1 MEASSQQVH
10 EEKKFKKTQSCNI
23 IRSPNQN
30 TKLYR
35 ISNYLFGVIKVV
47 DNENRTRIRTSNYNI
62 VFGTKLEPPT
72 PPKSEW
78 TDGPNDFGFGW
89 VRFSFCFVSVQSS
102 HPLCVW
108 MSFQVIFQSSHRS
121 CIVLHLA
128 SLILCGS
135 DSFCFEI
142 LKERRWL
149 AGAGSVLPLSPLF
162 SLLRPSAGHV
172 FVATGRAPLLLRR
185 RYAGHTQLALHT
197 QVGVGP
203 VVDSP
208 VGTDDRARTQ
218 SAGRV
223 CVL

>member
-1 MEASSQQVH
+1 LGL
-10 EEKKFKKTQSCNI
+10 NL
-23 IRSPNQN
+23 N
-30 TKLYR
+30 
-35 ISNYLFGVIKVV
+35 
-47 DNENRTRIRTSNYNI
+47 
-62 VFGTKLEPPT
+62 
-72 PPKSEW
+72 PPKI
-78 TDGPNDFGFGW
+78 
-89 VRFSFCFVSVQSS
+89 
-102 HPLCVW
+102 LCVW

-128 SLILCGS
+128 SLISCGS

-162 SLLRPSAGHV
+162 SLLRPSAKQAKDSSQPAGRPPGRPRV
-172 FVATGRAPLLLRR
+172 CCSRQGSLVVAAPLRWK
-185 RYAGHTQLALHT
+185 HT

>member
-1 MEASSQQVH
+1 
-10 EEKKFKKTQSCNI
+10 
-23 IRSPNQN
+23 
-30 TKLYR
+30 
-35 ISNYLFGVIKVV
+35 
-47 DNENRTRIRTSNYNI
+47 
-62 VFGTKLEPPT
+62 
-72 PPKSEW
+72 
-78 TDGPNDFGFGW
+78 
-89 VRFSFCFVSVQSS
+89 
-102 HPLCVW
+102 

-162 SLLRPSAGHV
+162 SLLRPSAKQKTRISRPAGHV

-218 SAGRV
+218 SAGRGLRFNLWCSLSRNSSPAGQV
-223 CVL
+223 PRHSPYSSLALASTHPLTHLTRYGKWPACPWLASTELSFTTRSLPTHPHVSIMPIFLHL